1 MTHNTIYKC
10 ANYQLEKCFAR
21 LIIKQIEII
30 QSGNHSCKINCNIED
45 KNIEYEIEKYVSTA
59 SKDLSKYPNQI
70 YEELK
75 SWSRIIDGKYER
87 VVIFVLARKFGYFAN
102 GCRNFITAIFCVTPR
117 PFI

>member
-1 MTHNTIYKC
+1 MMHVTIYEGYIYHPHSISNDIESIYKC

-45 KNIEYEIEKYVSTA
+45 KNIENEIEKYISSA

-70 YEELK
+70 FQKLLCFFNEK
-75 SWSRIIDGKYER
+75 
-87 VVIFVLARKFGYFAN
+87 
-102 GCRNFITAIFCVTPR
+102 
-117 PFI
+117 